1 MRSDGSVTYPF
12 LSPEWVT
19 AARGI
24 RERYADRIKATGT
37 SLRINH
43 VITDT
48 PFGTVEA
55 HIDTSAGAVTL
66 DLGHLDSPD
75 ATVTVDYDT
84 AKEILL
90 TNDPQVMMRSLLMGK
105 LKVDGD
111 ASAVVSLQSQLPQDD
126 ASRAAAEEILN
137 ELRAITT

>member
-1 MRSDGSVTYPF
+1 MTFAF
-12 LSPEWVT
+12 LSPDWVE

-24 RERYADRIKATGT
+24 RERYADRIKPTSA

-48 PFGTVEA
+48 PFGTVQA

-126 ASRAAAEEILN
+126 ASRTAAEEILN
-137 ELRAITT
+137 ELRAITA